1 MMDTS
6 THNALDHFVA
16 PMQNKQRIMWVDVGK
31 VIAIS
36 LVFYGH
42 GIERFISKGFV
53 FGTLEGRIICSFT
66 IPFFLFLSG
75 YVYRHRVTGFKD
87 FLLQRFNR
95 LLVPLFFFNLL
106 SLAILLCINASG
118 LHFPIREAPGSIPL
132 RLASLFIL
140 GLPVFNG
147 PTWFLTLSFTIQ
159 MLYFFVARFT
169 TTITGLL
176 VSIIGFSIVGS
187 LIIPLFQYPSFLINV
202 LKLAWYI
209 PTALTGIAFFQL
221 GILARRLSF
230 ERYLDHPIKVW
241 IGLFVALNLLL
252 STFNL
257 NTSAYSGHFKVIYM
271 NYLNMGNYFFF
282 YLTALA
288 GTAGAMCLSMLI
300 KSGRLMQFYGNSTL
314 VLLGINGIFCHY
326 INPSIV
332 QYYMNHGLEL
342 NRFQFNVIFIGI
354 ALIQLAVSYPLIRP
368 IDRVLNYLANS
379 VSSIGF
385 RLRKMEA

>member
-1 MMDTS
+1 METS
-6 THNALDHFVA
+6 IPNAFDNSA
-16 PMQNKQRIMWVDVGK
+16 MPIRNNQRIIWVDMGK

-53 FGTLEGRIICSFT
+53 YGISEGRIICSFT

-75 YVYRHRVTGFKD
+75 YVYRHRETGLRD

-95 LLVPLFFFNLL
+95 LLIPLFFFNLL
-106 SLAILLCINASG
+106 SLAILLSIHASG
-118 LHFPIREAPGSIPL
+118 LNIPIREAPGSIPI

-159 MLYFFVARFT
+159 MLYFIVARFT

-176 VSIIGFSIVGS
+176 VSIMGFSIVGS

-230 ERYLDHPIKVW
+230 ERFFDHPIKVW
-241 IGLFVALNLLL
+241 IGLFVALILLL

-257 NTSAYSGHFKVIYM
+257 NSAAYSGHFQVIYM
-271 NYLNMGNYFFF
+271 NYLNMGNYFLFN
-282 YLTALA
+282 LTALA
-288 GTAGAMCLSMLI
+288 GTLCAICLSMLI
-300 KSGRLMQFYGNSTL
+300 KSGRFMQFYGNSTL
-314 VLLGINGIFCHY
+314 LLLGINGIFCHY

-332 QYYMNHGLEL
+332 QYYMNYGLEL

-354 ALIQLAVSYPLIRP
+354 ALIQLAVSYPLIKP

-385 RLRKMEA
+385 RLRSMEA